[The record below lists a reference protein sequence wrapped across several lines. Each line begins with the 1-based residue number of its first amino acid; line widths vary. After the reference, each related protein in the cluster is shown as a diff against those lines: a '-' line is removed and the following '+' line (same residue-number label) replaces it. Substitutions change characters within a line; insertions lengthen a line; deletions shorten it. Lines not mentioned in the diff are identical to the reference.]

1 MSSQANHF
9 KLGLFVLL
17 GLALAFVTLLLIGVG
32 HSLRKPL
39 LVETYLD
46 QSVQGLEVGSKVKYR
61 GVDFGAVH
69 EISFSRDRYEVG
81 KSSTD
86 QKRYI
91 LIEVAVDEAAYHALS
106 RDEFL
111 LQLKTEITRGLR
123 FRLNAQGVT
132 GLSFLELDYVDL
144 DRLTDLPVTWTPEN
158 PYIPSAPGTLTK
170 LLTSVEQV
178 FRKLEKVDL
187 AEVLTKLQSLLGTT
201 EAKIRDADLATIST
215 QATALLAELRESN
228 RHLQAVLQDPSLKSI
243 PTNALAVVQELR
255 TKIERLDLQ
264 PTLNRLETTLA
275 TADQFLAGKESDL
288 AATLANLRVLSEN
301 FRALSE
307 TLKAQPASLLFGAP
321 PPPANVSSPAPA
333 RR

>member
-17 GLALAFVTLLLIGVG
+17 GLGLAFATLLVIGVG
-32 HSLRKPL
+32 HSLRKPM

-61 GVDFGAVH
+61 GVDFGVVH

-91 LIEVAVDEAAYHALS
+91 LIEVAVDDAAYHALS

-111 LQLKTEITRGLR
+111 LQLKTEIARGLR

-187 AEVLTKLQSLLGTT
+187 AEVLNKLNGLLGTT
-201 EAKIRDADLATIST
+201 EAQIRGADLATIST
-215 QATALLAELRESN
+215 HATGLLRELRESN
-228 RHLQAVLQDPSLKSI
+228 RQLQGILQDPGLTSL

-255 TKIERLDLQ
+255 TKLERLDLQ
-264 PTLNRLETTLA
+264 RPLDRLDATLV
-275 TADQFLAGKESDL
+275 TADRFLAGKESDL

-321 PPPANVSSPAPA
+321 PPAATAPAPA